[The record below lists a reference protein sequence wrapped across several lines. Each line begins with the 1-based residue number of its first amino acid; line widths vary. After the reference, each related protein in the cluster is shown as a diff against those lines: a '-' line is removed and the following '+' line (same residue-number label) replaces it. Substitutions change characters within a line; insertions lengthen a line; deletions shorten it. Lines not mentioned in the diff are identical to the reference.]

1 MTFKLAPDSFNAK
14 RWLEERWK
22 MQEFREERRQQDQ
35 RDNEMDDAEEIEA
48 KIAMTFANPA
58 IRDADLK
65 YAALAQLKLTTAIGM
80 KAGTHLEKRMEGSQ
94 YNIDVADN
102 DPTLKR
108 ARKMKMADL
117 MGEMKPTLKETKLKY
132 QDVTEWQRATSRAI
146 RGKEQ
151 AKTTHMIFDGNPQGP
166 VGALRND
173 KEMISADG
181 KRVQRGQDEGLD
193 IPAVN
198 GSPVEYKWIWQS
210 NLSDHAEGAVRTL
223 AIQASA
229 DGEDTIVWSVEVFE
243 GDLQEMRR
251 IIEAKKDEEVDLIT
265 DAGEIKL
272 QVTKG
277 KKKEEVRA
285 WTIGVMIHVGGAK

>member
-1 MTFKLAPDSFNAK
+1 
-14 RWLEERWK
+14 
-22 MQEFREERRQQDQ
+22 
-35 RDNEMDDAEEIEA
+35 
-48 KIAMTFANPA
+48 
-58 IRDADLK
+58 
-65 YAALAQLKLTTAIGM
+65 
-80 KAGTHLEKRMEGSQ
+80 
-94 YNIDVADN
+94 
-102 DPTLKR
+102 
-108 ARKMKMADL
+108 
-117 MGEMKPTLKETKLKY
+117 
-132 QDVTEWQRATSRAI
+132 
-146 RGKEQ
+146 
-151 AKTTHMIFDGNPQGP
+151 MIFDGNPQGP